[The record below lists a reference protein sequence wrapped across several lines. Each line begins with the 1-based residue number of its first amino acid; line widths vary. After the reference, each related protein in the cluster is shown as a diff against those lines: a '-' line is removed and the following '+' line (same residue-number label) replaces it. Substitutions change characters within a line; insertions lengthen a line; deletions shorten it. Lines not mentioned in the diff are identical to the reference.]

1 VDSIDID
8 VRRQDLHDPH
18 PQVHEQQASVPQ
30 AIRTYLSSSESK
42 QHVHHRRAVK
52 TDGVCVVQVVDVIHP
67 GRASVPKAELSAK
80 MAKMYKIADE
90 KLVMVYGFK
99 TAFGGGKSTGFG
111 LIYDNMKALQA
122 YEPRYRLSRIGL
134 FKKPETSR
142 KQRKERKN
150 KAACVIGIKK
160 AEILRGTGK
169 K

>member
-1 VDSIDID
+1 
-8 VRRQDLHDPH
+8 
-18 PQVHEQQASVPQ
+18 
-30 AIRTYLSSSESK
+30 
-42 QHVHHRRAVK
+42 
-52 TDGVCVVQVVDVIHP
+52 
-67 GRASVPKAELSAK
+67 
-80 MAKMYKIADE
+80 MAKMYKVSDE

-111 LIYDNMKALQA
+111 LIYDNMKSLQA

-134 FKKPETSR
+134 FKKAESSR

-150 KAACVIGIKK
+150 KANCVVGVKK